1 MMTMAS
7 SVDLLDAHADALF
20 APEIESWPTSSPG
33 DSGSATP
40 AATELMALAEQVQ
53 MILIPIHPSPTFVD
67 GLGHRLA
74 QAAIPTVEVLSPWRR
89 SWIIGATAVG
99 SALSLFGLFQ
109 FLRGGRRTL
118 KRAS

>member
-1 MMTMAS
+1 MIVVS

-20 APEIESWPTSSPG
+20 ASETEGPSASSPG
-33 DSGSATP
+33 HSGSVTP
-40 AATELMALAEQVQ
+40 AAAELMTLAEQVQ
-53 MILIPIHPSPTFVD
+53 TMFIPISPSPTFVD

-74 QAAIPTVEVLSPWRR
+74 QAAIPAVEVLPPWRR

-99 SALSLFGLFQ
+99 SALSLLGLFQ
-109 FLRGGRRTL
+109 LLRGSRRTL